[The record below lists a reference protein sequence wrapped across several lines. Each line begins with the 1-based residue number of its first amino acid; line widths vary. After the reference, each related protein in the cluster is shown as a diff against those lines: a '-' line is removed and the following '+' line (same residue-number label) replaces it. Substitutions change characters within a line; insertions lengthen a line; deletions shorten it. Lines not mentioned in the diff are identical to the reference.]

1 MPCAK
6 TTATFAEDALD
17 ALSVSV
23 ALGEHASRFRLDI
36 RERCASTNTLLLDLA
51 EQGAPGRTVLAC
63 GEQSAG
69 RGRRGRTWLSAGRGS
84 LTFSLLWRFPAT
96 DFSPAGLSLAVGVA
110 LARALE
116 ALGLRGV
123 ALKWPNDVLLGD
135 RKLAGVLIEL
145 APDTRTLAA
154 IIGIGLNLRLPAD
167 FPGDVAAAALAEALP
182 ELPARSQILAR
193 LLLEL
198 ETVLASFEGAGFGAF
213 RESWTAR
220 CAHLDAAVTL
230 TGEAGGVEGVCRG
243 VDDDGALL
251 LETAAGI
258 RRVVSGDVS
267 LRRC

>member
-1 MPCAK
+1 MPCPI
-6 TTATFAEDALD
+6 TTTTFAEDALD

-23 ALGEHASRFRLDI
+23 ALGEHASRFGLDI
-36 RERCASTNTLLLDLA
+36 RDRCASTNTLLLDLA
-51 EQGAPGRTVLAC
+51 ERGAPGRSVLAC

-69 RGRRGRTWLSAGRGS
+69 RGRRGRTWLSVGQGS

-110 LARALE
+110 LARTVA
-116 ALGLRGV
+116 AFGVRGV
-123 ALKWPNDVLLGD
+123 ALKWPNDVLLGG

-167 FPGDVAAAALAEALP
+167 FPRDVPAAALAEALP
-182 ELPARSQILAR
+182 ELPSRSRLLAR

-198 ETVLASFEGAGFGAF
+198 EAALATFEGAGFGAF
-213 RESWTAR
+213 REPWTAR
-220 CAHLDAAVTL
+220 CAHLNAPVTL
-230 TGEAGGVEGVCRG
+230 AGEAGGVEGVCRG

-251 LETAAGI
+251 LETATGI

-267 LRRC
+267 LRPC